1 MIEAN
6 EQWLRHPISQIELDQ
21 LVKES
26 YCRLVKRPGDKEPS
40 ECFSL
45 TKRETGWVMSSSYF
59 VGIDWL
65 EEGKSAVRVK
75 PKFDHEDNQIEINY
89 LSMLEEALKEPKN
102 FDQLDGLLY
111 VDFNRPSIPVPRQ
124 DDMLSLFLVSEFLHV
139 IKRITDKGL
148 RKSYYLVE
156 ANQSSKIK
164 GKILIPQNIKKNNI
178 RGNYSDNYCRYQ
190 EFGVDIPENRLLKK
204 AVVISSHLLD
214 IYHSDVVKQLK
225 QTISDVF
232 PKWKNV
238 KSECDPNKIREGK
251 VNPFFKEYTIA
262 IRLAKLILRKT
273 AFNQVLHEANMTS
286 TPPYWIDMSKL
297 FEMYVLSKLRDRFGN
312 DVIYHPHFR
321 GQEPDY
327 LLNGS
332 DGHLPYIIDAKYK
345 RYGEHSIET
354 DDIRQVSGYGR
365 MKSVRKALN
374 VTDHSLIPCL
384 IIYPEHESND
394 FIPPSDKWIDEGRY
408 LDVYKLGVTLPI
420 I

>member
-190 EFGVDIPENRLLKK
+190 AYYKGR
-204 AVVISSHLLD
+204 
-214 IYHSDVVKQLK
+214 
-225 QTISDVF
+225 
-232 PKWKNV
+232 
-238 KSECDPNKIREGK
+238 C
-251 VNPFFKEYTIA
+251 
-262 IRLAKLILRKT
+262 KLIYSR
-273 AFNQVLHEANMTS
+273 
-286 TPPYWIDMSKL
+286 
-297 FEMYVLSKLRDRFGN
+297 
-312 DVIYHPHFR
+312 
-321 GQEPDY
+321 
-327 LLNGS
+327 
-332 DGHLPYIIDAKYK
+332 
-345 RYGEHSIET
+345 
-354 DDIRQVSGYGR
+354 
-365 MKSVRKALN
+365 
-374 VTDHSLIPCL
+374 
-384 IIYPEHESND
+384 
-394 FIPPSDKWIDEGRY
+394 
-408 LDVYKLGVTLPI
+408 
-420 I
+420 